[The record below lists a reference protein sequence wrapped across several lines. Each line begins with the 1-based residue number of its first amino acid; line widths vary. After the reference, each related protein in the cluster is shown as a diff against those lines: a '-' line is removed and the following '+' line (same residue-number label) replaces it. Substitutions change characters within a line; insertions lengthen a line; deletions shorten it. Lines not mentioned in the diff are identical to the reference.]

1 MANNNNFPGV
11 APSQQSGDQSYN
23 SRQKEAEK
31 SISEIIK
38 DNEQKLHDIKISNLH
53 KYIEESEE
61 LNNQLL
67 KMSIDNAEY
76 LNLERSRLENKYAE
90 LVRKGKIKQ
99 VEFERKMQLELKDYA
114 RKLNTQEQQ
123 DLIKD
128 NLRLRKLQKQEDLKS
143 NKDLTKQIRK
153 EKDKSKKEELK
164 EELKNQKKH
173 QKDILKDQK
182 EQVKKAR
189 KEIMDNA
196 SSKQEGYKQRLEAD
210 PTDAGAQVMTKLNE
224 NINSLVNNFKTLFQN
239 TIEKYGEYQSK
250 INVRLQG
257 LETTWQG
264 ILGYSGIEE
273 NLTTAIGVNPLVKL
287 EDVFD
292 NVVKATEQGITF
304 NIEQRAF
311 LETVKDEIAATFDAF
326 NANLTRIIRLQQED
340 STAARLGLESALT
353 QFFNA
358 NYTDSSYLSSVS
370 DAVSSSLTE
379 AIAQM
384 GTTQGVEFEYQV
396 QKWLGSLYSVGLSE
410 STVTNIASALGML
423 GSGNVSELS
432 GNQQMQNLIVMAA
445 SRVGLSYAD
454 MLTEGLTVSDTNKL
468 LASMVDYL
476 QEIAE
481 SDNKVVKS
489 QYAEVFGLT
498 ASDLV
503 AAKNLSGMVSN
514 ISKASLNYSGAVNE
528 VFNQMNQLYSRLSIS
543 QMLANAKDNM
553 IYSIGSNIAS
563 NPVTYALWEITSMI
577 EDLTGGIAIP
587 TISIM
592 GSSIDLET
600 TVTNLMRTGIVGVST
615 LGAIGD
621 IINGINSSL
630 APSSMLTKLGINSS
644 NIKKVT
650 RGTGL
655 ARGSTKLS
663 GDISSSNMVGNSAGS
678 DYADEALTQAN
689 ADAEHEA
696 DVKRQES
703 TDMNIN
709 AIHEYLL
716 SVFDPKITD
725 IERMLASL
733 SGVSLT
739 GGKRW
744 GDFTSSYGTDNYYAT
759 SISIK
764 NDSELQMS
772 KNNLDNI
779 NSIKNDVNGILNLLN
794 SIVSGEKTLSVHQ
807 TNINISDII
816 GNGGGMG

>member
-1 MANNNNFPGV
+1 MSVKLHTSVSNRNNNQDNTRGMLSEDATILDTRISNENKV
-11 APSQQSGDQSYN
+11 AEITKQI
-23 SRQKEAEK
+23 AEK
-31 SISEIIK
+31 YFRDRK
-38 DNEQKLHDIKISNLH
+38 DIEDQLLKLRKADAQ
-53 KYIEESEE
+53 E
-61 LNNQLL
+61 LNNFTQNLEEKFASIKKKYNLSDAEVQKRVARQVADYNRQLQLQTAQKNLSIQMKDLSLL
-67 KMSIDNAEY
+67 K
-76 LNLERSRLENKYAE
+76 K
-90 LVRKGKIKQ
+90 
-99 VEFERKMQLELKDYA
+99 
-114 RKLNTQEQQ
+114 EQQ
-123 DLIKD
+123 KNNKSLSKEIKA
-128 NLRLRKLQKQEDLKS
+128 
-143 NKDLTKQIRK
+143 
-153 EKDKSKKEELK
+153 EKDKSRK
-164 EELKNQKKH
+164 EELKNQLKEEKTK
-173 QKDILKDQK
+173 QKELQK
-182 EQVKKAR
+182 EQKKQIKEAR
-189 KEIMDNA
+189 KEIMANA
-196 SSKQEGYKQRLEAD
+196 SSKQEGYQARLEANKY
-210 PTDAGAQVMTKLNE
+210 DASAQVMTKLNE
-224 NINSLVNNFKTLFQN
+224 NINNLVNNFKTMFQS

-250 INVRLQG
+250 VNVRLQG
-257 LETTWQG
+257 LETSWQG
-264 ILGYSGIEE
+264 VFGYLGIEE
-273 NLTTAIGVNPLVKL
+273 NLTSAIGVNPLVKL

-311 LETVKDEIAATFDAF
+311 LETIKDEIAATFDAF

-384 GTTQGVEFEYQV
+384 GTKQGVEFEYQV

-423 GSGNVSELS
+423 GSGDVSGLA

-454 MLTEGLTVSDTNKL
+454 MLTEGLNVSDTNKL
-468 LASMVDYL
+468 LASMVNYL

-489 QYAEVFGLT
+489 QYAQVFGLT
-498 ASDLV
+498 TSDLV
-503 AAKNLSGMVSN
+503 AAKNLRGMVSD
-514 ISKASLNYSGAVNE
+514 ISKSSLSYGNAVDE

-563 NPVTYALWEITSMI
+563 NPITYAIWEITSMI

-587 TISIM
+587 TIGIM
-592 GSSIDLET
+592 GNSIDLET
-600 TVTNLMRTGIVGVST
+600 TITNLMRTGIVGIST

-621 IINGINSSL
+621 IVSGIGSTV

-644 NIKKVT
+644 DLKKVT

-655 ARGSTKLS
+655 TRGGIKRS
-663 GDISSSNMVGNSAGS
+663 GAISFSNMVGNSAGS

-689 ADAEHEA
+689 ADAKNEA
-696 DVKRQES
+696 DIKRQES

-725 IERMLASL
+725 IERMVASL
-733 SGVSLT
+733 AGVNLT
-739 GGKRW
+739 EGTRW
-744 GDFTSSYGTDNYYAT
+744 GDFTSTYGKNNYYAT

-764 NDSELQMS
+764 NENELQMN
-772 KNNLDNI
+772 KNNMDNI
-779 NSIKNDVNGILNLLN
+779 NSIKNDVGAILTLLN
-794 SIVSGEKTLSVHQ
+794 SVVSGEYTLKVYQ
-807 TNINISDII
+807 TNTNISDVI
-816 GNGGGMG
+816 GGGGIS

>member
-1 MANNNNFPGV
+1 MLNKLQTSVSNRNNNQDNTRGMLSED
-11 APSQQSGDQSYN
+11 ATILETRIN
-23 SRQKEAEK
+23 NERQVEEITKQIAEK
-31 SISEIIK
+31 YFRDRK
-38 DNEQKLHDIKISNLH
+38 DIEDQLLKLRKADAQ
-53 KYIEESEE
+53 E
-61 LNNQLL
+61 LNNFTQNLEEKFASIKKKYNLSDAEVQKRVARQVADYNRQLQLQTAQKNLSIQMKDLSLL
-67 KMSIDNAEY
+67 K
-76 LNLERSRLENKYAE
+76 K
-90 LVRKGKIKQ
+90 
-99 VEFERKMQLELKDYA
+99 
-114 RKLNTQEQQ
+114 EQQ
-123 DLIKD
+123 KNNKSLSKEIKA
-128 NLRLRKLQKQEDLKS
+128 
-143 NKDLTKQIRK
+143 
-153 EKDKSKKEELK
+153 EKDKSRKEELK
-164 EELKNQKKH
+164 KQLKEEKTNQKE
-173 QKDILKDQK
+173 LQK
-182 EQVKKAR
+182 EQKKQIKEAR
-189 KEIMDNA
+189 KEIMANA
-196 SSKQEGYKQRLEAD
+196 SSKQEGYQARLEANKY
-210 PTDAGAQVMTKLNE
+210 DAGAQVMTKLNE
-224 NINSLVNNFKTLFQN
+224 NINNLVNNFKTMFQN

-257 LETTWQG
+257 LETSWQG
-264 ILGYSGIEE
+264 VFGYLGIEE
-273 NLTTAIGVNPLVKL
+273 NLTSAIGVNPLVKL

-311 LETVKDEIAATFDAF
+311 LETIKDEIAATFDAF

-353 QFFNA
+353 QFFNI

-384 GTTQGVEFEYQV
+384 GTKQGVEFEYQV

-423 GSGNVSELS
+423 GSGDVSGLA

-454 MLTEGLTVSDTNKL
+454 MLTEGLNVSDTNKL
-468 LASMVDYL
+468 LASMVNYL

-489 QYAEVFGLT
+489 QYAQVFGLT

-503 AAKNLSGMVSN
+503 AAKNLRGMVSN
-514 ISKASLNYSGAVNE
+514 ISKSSLSYGNAVDE

-563 NPVTYALWEITSMI
+563 NPITYAIWEITSMI

-587 TISIM
+587 TIGIM
-592 GSSIDLET
+592 GNSIDLET
-600 TVTNLMRTGIVGVST
+600 TITNLMRTGIVGIST

-621 IINGINSSL
+621 IVSGIGSTF

-644 NIKKVT
+644 DLKKIT

-655 ARGSTKLS
+655 TRGSIKLS
-663 GDISSSNMVGNSAGS
+663 GARSSSNMVGNSAGS

-689 ADAEHEA
+689 ADAENEA
-696 DVKRQES
+696 DVRRQES

-725 IERMLASL
+725 IERMVASL
-733 SGVSLT
+733 AGVNLT
-739 GGKRW
+739 EGTRW
-744 GDFTSSYGTDNYYAT
+744 GDFTSTYGKDNYYAT

-764 NDSELQMS
+764 NENELQMN
-772 KNNLDNI
+772 KNNMESI
-779 NSIKNDVNGILNLLN
+779 NSIKNDVGAILTLLN
-794 SIVSGEKTLSVHQ
+794 SVVSGEYTLKVYQ
-807 TNINISDII
+807 TNTNISDVI
-816 GNGGGMG
+816 GGGGIG

>member
-1 MANNNNFPGV
+1 MPNKLQTSVSNRNNNQDTTRGMLSEDATILETRINNEKQV
-11 APSQQSGDQSYN
+11 AEITKQI
-23 SRQKEAEK
+23 AEK
-31 SISEIIK
+31 YFRDRK
-38 DNEQKLHDIKISNLH
+38 DIEDQLLKLRKADAQ
-53 KYIEESEE
+53 E
-61 LNNQLL
+61 LNNFTQNLEEKFASIKKKYNLSDAEVQKRVARQVADYNRQLQLQTAQKNLSIQMKDLSLL
-67 KMSIDNAEY
+67 K
-76 LNLERSRLENKYAE
+76 K
-90 LVRKGKIKQ
+90 
-99 VEFERKMQLELKDYA
+99 
-114 RKLNTQEQQ
+114 EQQ
-123 DLIKD
+123 KNNKSLSKEIKA
-128 NLRLRKLQKQEDLKS
+128 
-143 NKDLTKQIRK
+143 
-153 EKDKSKKEELK
+153 EKDKSRK
-164 EELKNQKKH
+164 EELKNQLKEEKTK
-173 QKDILKDQK
+173 QKELQK
-182 EQVKKAR
+182 EQKKQIKEAR
-189 KEIMDNA
+189 KEIMANA
-196 SSKQEGYKQRLEAD
+196 SSKQEGYQARLEANKY
-210 PTDAGAQVMTKLNE
+210 DAGAQVMTKLNE
-224 NINSLVNNFKTLFQN
+224 NINNLVNNFKNMFQS

-250 INVRLQG
+250 VNVRLQG
-257 LETTWQG
+257 LETSWQG
-264 ILGYSGIEE
+264 VFGYLGIEE
-273 NLTTAIGVNPLVKL
+273 NLTSAIGVNPLVKL

-311 LETVKDEIAATFDAF
+311 LETIKDEIAATFDAF

-384 GTTQGVEFEYQV
+384 GTKQGVEFEYQV

-423 GSGNVSELS
+423 GSGDVSGLA

-454 MLTEGLTVSDTNKL
+454 MLTEGLNVSDTNKL
-468 LASMVDYL
+468 LASMVNYL

-489 QYAEVFGLT
+489 QYAQVFGLT
-498 ASDLV
+498 TSDLV
-503 AAKNLSGMVSN
+503 AAKNLRGMVSD
-514 ISKASLNYSGAVNE
+514 ISKSSLSYGNAVDE

-563 NPVTYALWEITSMI
+563 NPITYAIWEITSMI

-587 TISIM
+587 TIGIM
-592 GSSIDLET
+592 GNSIDLET
-600 TVTNLMRTGIVGVST
+600 TITNLMRTGIVGIST

-621 IINGINSSL
+621 IISGIGSTV
-630 APSSMLTKLGINSS
+630 APSSMLTKLGINNSDL
-644 NIKKVT
+644 KKVT

-655 ARGSTKLS
+655 TRGGIKLS
-663 GDISSSNMVGNSAGS
+663 GAISSSNMVGNSAGS

-689 ADAEHEA
+689 ADAENEA
-696 DVKRQES
+696 DIKRQES

-725 IERMLASL
+725 IERMVASL
-733 SGVSLT
+733 AGVNLT
-739 GGKRW
+739 EGTRW
-744 GDFTSSYGTDNYYAT
+744 GDFTSTHGKNNYYAT

-764 NDSELQMS
+764 NENELQMN
-772 KNNLDNI
+772 KNNMDNI
-779 NSIKNDVNGILNLLN
+779 NSIKNDVSAILTLLN
-794 SIVSGEKTLSVHQ
+794 SVVSGEYTLKVYQ
-807 TNINISDII
+807 TNTNISDVI
-816 GNGGGMG
+816 GGGGIS